1 MQNEK
6 MVRSGIRTHAYMS
19 RLRPERS
26 SALSFSPH
34 PLSPSF
40 TLSPLDVLVTGVVQ
54 IAPSQ
59 SVKKTI
65 LVSIM
70 GRAPITR
77 RIPPSSCAPAIC
89 LTLGTLASTPLKVS
103 VQREREREGERRERR
118 EREGRGR
125 KKIRYGK
132 YMLRER

>member
-40 TLSPLDVLVTGVVQ
+40 SLSPLDVLVTGVVQ

-70 GRAPITR
+70 GRAPITQ

-103 VQREREREGERRERR
+103 VQREGEREGEEGER
-118 EREGRGR
+118 GRGGR